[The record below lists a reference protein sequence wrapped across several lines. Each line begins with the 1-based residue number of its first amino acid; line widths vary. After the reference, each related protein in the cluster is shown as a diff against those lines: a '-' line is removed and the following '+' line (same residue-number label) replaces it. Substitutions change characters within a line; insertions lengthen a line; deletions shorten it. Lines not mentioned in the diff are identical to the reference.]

1 MTQPQNIGQI
11 MTKEV
16 IFVKPEDTM
25 DKVSEI
31 FKRNNFHHIPVV
43 TENGKTVGILSKGDY
58 FQLTHGL
65 TLFKH
70 KNSMEYNDSLMR
82 SLLVKEVMTHP
93 VAKLHPEDS
102 IRTAA
107 DIFKENLFHALP
119 VVNDE
124 NQLVGI
130 VTTFDLLNFAF
141 TDKVL
146 IG

>member
-1 MTQPQNIGQI
+1 MVQPANIGQI
-11 MTKEV
+11 MTTDV
-16 IFVKPEDTM
+16 IFVQPEDTM
-25 DKVSEI
+25 DKVSQI
-31 FKRNNFHHIPVV
+31 FKRNEFHHIPVV
-43 TENGKTVGILSKGDY
+43 TENGKVEGIISKGDY

-70 KNSMEYNDSLMR
+70 KNSQDFNDSLMR

-93 VAKLHPEDS
+93 VAKLHPEDN

-130 VTTFDLLNFAF
+130 VTTFDLLTYAF
-141 TDKVL
+141 TERVL
-146 IG
+146 V

>member
-1 MTQPQNIGQI
+1 MTEPGFIGQI
-11 MTKEV
+11 MTKDV
-16 IFVKPEDTM
+16 IFVRPDDTM

-31 FKRNNFHHIPVV
+31 FRRNDFHHIPV
-43 TENGKTVGILSKGDY
+43 TNESGKVEGILSKGDY

-65 TLFKH
+65 TLFKN
-70 KNSMEYNDSLMR
+70 KNSEDFNESLMR

-119 VVNDE
+119 VVNAE

-130 VTTFDLLNFAF
+130 VTTFDLLNYAFAE
-141 TDKVL
+141 KAL